1 MMRCGFI
8 NRPFKAFRAADLPM
22 NAARFS
28 PACGPTGRRNKP
40 LGDHHQ
46 RVDRLAPA
54 IKAITVRQL
63 LSQKIASLQPETL
76 TNSCCSDVRM
86 HS

>member
-22 NAARFS
+22 NAARFYLL
-28 PACGPTGRRNKP
+28 PAGRPAAETSRR
-40 LGDHHQ
+40 DHHQ

-54 IKAITVRQL
+54 IKAITAGNCYHKKWPFCL
-63 LSQKIASLQPETL
+63 CPETL
-76 TNSCCSDVRM
+76 AA
-86 HS
+86 

>member
-22 NAARFS
+22 QRGALLS

-63 LSQKIASLQPETL
+63 LSQKIAFLPLQPETL
-76 TNSCCSDVRM
+76 AA
-86 HS
+86 